1 MSSPLQELSPAECRE
16 LLEAGGVGRVAFRSP
31 SGQQIV
37 PVNFQ
42 VNGNSIVF
50 RTTPYT
56 ELGLHGP
63 GTNAAFEVDHLDAEH
78 QAGWSVVARGRL
90 QVVSDHDEVK
100 TIQRDADPEPWAW
113 GVRRLYLKLP
123 MANLTGRRLEPG

>member
-1 MSSPLQELSPAECRE
+1 MSSALRELSPAECRD
-16 LLEAGGVGRVAFRSP
+16 LLQDGGVGRVAFRSP

-42 VNGNSIVF
+42 VHDDSIIF

-63 GTNAAFEVDHLDAEH
+63 GTNAAFEVDNLDAEH

-90 QVVSDHDEVK
+90 QVVSNAEEGK
-100 TIQRDADPEPWAW
+100 AIRRDADPEPWAW
-113 GVRRLYLKLP
+113 GVRRLYMKLP
-123 MANLTGRRLEPG
+123 MNNLTGRRLEPG